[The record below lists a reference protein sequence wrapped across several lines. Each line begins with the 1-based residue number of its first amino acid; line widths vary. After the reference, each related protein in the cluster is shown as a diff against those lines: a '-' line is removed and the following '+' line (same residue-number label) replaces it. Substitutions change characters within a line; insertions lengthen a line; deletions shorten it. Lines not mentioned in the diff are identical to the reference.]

1 MLHAVPRISCI
12 HQHSS
17 VTTIQIAVH
26 LRKLCHWLLSFA
38 VLLELLSVHI
48 SSICTIYLLS
58 TPCLSLVSTA
68 STPYFNSL
76 YFAYPTHAPNR
87 HNALACG
94 VWGQERQRGENGVR
108 FFLKHRTLNVRLM
121 VQMTPFHSALWFLLT
136 LGGAL
141 NERSL
146 MPMLAWLVQ
155 QGHAGVAMGVL
166 SPVLNWHTVQATRE
180 EVHRLRDAGAGRGGH
195 LSERDRCREGGRHRA
210 AADGVLTPAPK
221 PAAVAAA
228 AVAAAAVAAARG
240 GAAAAYKH
248 PIKLTIDL
256 IETIFNA
263 NAESSSTAE
272 ETATISAT
280 GSQKRGKGG
289 KKGGKGGGGGG
300 GASGGGP
307 RTAGPAGGGTGPGG
321 VAVAPQQQQQP
332 QQ

>member
-1 MLHAVPRISCI
+1 MSE
-12 HQHSS
+12 QG
-17 VTTIQIAVH
+17 
-26 LRKLCHWLLSFA
+26 
-38 VLLELLSVHI
+38 E
-48 SSICTIYLLS
+48 
-58 TPCLSLVSTA
+58 A
-68 STPYFNSL
+68 SQ
-76 YFAYPTHAPNR
+76 
-87 HNALACG
+87 
-94 VWGQERQRGENGVR
+94 GQGRQRRRPSEPC
-108 FFLKHRTLNVRLM
+108 
-121 VQMTPFHSALWFLLT
+121 QSAEQST
-136 LGGAL
+136 NPVGGC
-141 NERSL
+141 
-146 MPMLAWLVQ
+146 
-155 QGHAGVAMGVL
+155 GHK
-166 SPVLNWHTVQATRE
+166 
-180 EVHRLRDAGAGRGGH
+180 AGRGGH